1 MDLLITAIAFL
12 LIFSVLVLI
21 HEWGHFTAARR
32 AGVKVEEFGFGLP
45 PRIWGKKKGET
56 IYSINWIPFGGFVKL
71 LGEDA
76 SDDKLRKNK
85 RSYSNKSPWVRLWI
99 VTAGVVMNLFLCW
112 FLLTVGFSIGIQP
125 LIVEPEQFLEAI
137 EDGSIKTEPGFVVQE
152 VKEGTQAEAEGVKA
166 GDVLLTYNGE
176 SILELDAIA
185 GQEAGTFEIL
195 GEEERMVE
203 FLPGDV
209 VLYPM
214 TFLPRVKVYG
224 DGQRRGDLHV
234 GDYVIE
240 MNGEILYNTTE
251 FFAGMA
257 DGDNV
262 LTVLRDGKE
271 ITVETV
277 TASAE
282 QKTGGVVVD
291 YVLPGTPASDAG
303 FKSLDKLLAINDEG
317 LTMPED
323 VIERNQANPGVA
335 SIYTIRRG
343 EEVFDAEVTPDEN
356 GLIGVQIAELMAVEG
371 LGVSVYDSVAPLSVL
386 EIADVQYPV
395 WIAPIKAVEETG
407 KLAILTV
414 DMFGQ
419 VVRQLVTQFTVPDGV
434 AGPVGIAQMT
444 HTVVQE
450 GFGSLLRFMALLSLS
465 LAIINIFPF
474 PALDGGRAF
483 FILIEVI
490 FKQRLRG
497 RAEAIV
503 HAAGFIFLMG
513 LIIAVT
519 YSDIVRWISG
529 S

>member
-1 MDLLITAIAFL
+1 MDFLITAIAFL

-45 PRIWGKKKGET
+45 PRIWGKKRGET
-56 IYSINWIPFGGFVKL
+56 LYSLNWIPFGGFVKL

-85 RSYSNKSPWVRLWI
+85 RSYSSKSPWIRLWI
-99 VTAGVVMNLFLCW
+99 VTAGVLMNLFLCW
-112 FLLTVGFSIGIQP
+112 LLLTIGFSIGIQP
-125 LIVEPEQFLEAI
+125 LIVEPNQFLEAI
-137 EDGSIKTEPGFVVQE
+137 EDGSIQTQSGLVIQN
-152 VKEGTQAEAEGVKA
+152 VKEGSLAAEGGVSSGDVVVSYNGQSILDVSQIA
-166 GDVLLTYNGE
+166 GDEV
-176 SILELDAIA
+176 
-185 GQEAGTFEIL
+185 GTFEL
-195 GEEERMVE
+195 RGEDLKTVE

-214 TFLPRVKVYG
+214 TYLPRVKVHALTETESEL
-224 DGQRRGDLHV
+224 QV
-234 GDYVIE
+234 GDFIVGV
-240 MNGEILYNTTE
+240 NGEPIYSTTE
-251 FFAGMA
+251 FFESIQ
-257 DGDNV
+257 DGENSFTIV
-262 LTVLRDGKE
+262 RDDQEVMVNMTFGE
-271 ITVETV
+271 AEQ
-277 TASAE
+277 ASA
-282 QKTGGVVVD
+282 GVVID
-291 YVLPGTPASDAG
+291 YVVPESPADQAG
-303 FKSLDKLLAINDEG
+303 FMPMDKVVAINDEG
-317 LTMPED
+317 LMAPED
-323 VIERNQANPGVA
+323 LVERNQANQGLP
-335 SIYTIRRG
+335 SLYTLQRG
-343 EEVFDAEVTPDEN
+343 DEFLDVEVTPDED
-356 GLIGVQIAELMAVEG
+356 GLIGVQIAELMTVDGLEG
-371 LGVSVYDSVAPLSVL
+371 DVYDSVAPLSVI
-386 EIADVQYPV
+386 EIQDVQYPV

-414 DMFGQ
+414 NMFGE
-419 VVRQLVTQFTVPDGV
+419 VVRQLVTQFTVPEGV

-497 RAEAIV
+497 RAEALV
-503 HAAGFIFLMG
+503 HMVGFAFLML
-513 LIIAVT
+513 LIVVVT

-529 S
+529 L